1 MRAKPS
7 AVADIGVDD
16 DIPTRTM
23 LIGTVIVIGAGIF
36 IIWREHK
43 LGLERRGAPQAP
55 DAAGV
60 RLPLIRPVGHLLPA
74 RGGEGIC
81 RPLCRSQDR
90 PFATVV
96 PSPRRRGEG

>member
-1 MRAKPS
+1 
-7 AVADIGVDD
+7 
-16 DIPTRTM
+16 M

-43 LGLERRGAPQAP
+43 LAGAARCPQAP

-60 RLPLIRPVGHLLPA
+60 RLLSSAPVGTFS
-74 RGGEGIC
+74 RTRGEGIC

-96 PSPRRRGEG
+96 PSPAGGEKVRVRGKTVSGC